1 MNSYRRK
8 HFFIVYLPVQSHEE
22 VVPVLHSVGIMLGWD
37 KALYQLNI
45 TSTDMS
51 ESGFVQS

>member
-1 MNSYRRK
+1 MNSYRSK
-8 HFFIVYLPVQSHEE
+8 HFFIVYLPAQSHEE

-51 ESGFVQS
+51 GSGFVQS

>member
-37 KALYQLNI
+37 KALYQLII

-51 ESGFVQS
+51 GSGFVQS

>member
-1 MNSYRRK
+1 MNSMNCYEFISEK
-8 HFFIVYLPVQSHEE
+8 TFFIVYLPAQSHEE

-45 TSTDMS
+45 TSVRDKK
-51 ESGFVQS
+51 

>member
-1 MNSYRRK
+1 MNSYGRK